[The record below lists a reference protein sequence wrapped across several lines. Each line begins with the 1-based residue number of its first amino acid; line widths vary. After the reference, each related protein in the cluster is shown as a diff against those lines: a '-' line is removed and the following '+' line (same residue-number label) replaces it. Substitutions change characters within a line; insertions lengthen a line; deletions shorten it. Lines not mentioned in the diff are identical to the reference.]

1 MRLLGILAWHV
12 IVRVIFSSSRICLL
26 SRQLI
31 LHKIQAF
38 PIGDVRVW
46 ECWNR
51 VYPFWKHYQSS
62 EFARRV
68 KYDDLPPQW
77 LTSTLTTPT
86 PQIAKSTFRES
97 WEFGYESYVCQG
109 YFWFSDGVITFASQ
123 QELECWQMIDL
134 IGCWYAIWIW
144 ETGVR
149 IIRGLDILFKAG
161 LQLGESKQLLPIYID
176 DENYAG

>member
-1 MRLLGILAWHV
+1 MSLSALSFHLAEYAFCRGNWYYTKSKPFQLVMWGCENVGIEYIHSESTIKV
-12 IVRVIFSSSRICLL
+12 QSSPVASNTMISHPSGSHLL
-26 SRQLI
+26 SRHL
-31 LHKIQAF
+31 LHRSLN
-38 PIGDVRVW
+38 P
-46 ECWNR
+46 
-51 VYPFWKHYQSS
+51 H
-62 EFARRV
+62 
-68 KYDDLPPQW
+68 L
-77 LTSTLTTPT
+77 
-86 PQIAKSTFRES
+86 ES
-97 WEFGYESYVCQG
+97 LENSATKVVCQG

>member
-1 MRLLGILAWHV
+1 MSLSALSFHLAEYAFCRGNWYYTKSKPFQLVMWGCENVGIEYIHSESTIKV
-12 IVRVIFSSSRICLL
+12 
-26 SRQLI
+26 
-31 LHKIQAF
+31 
-38 PIGDVRVW
+38 
-46 ECWNR
+46 
-51 VYPFWKHYQSS
+51 QSS
-62 EFARRV
+62 PVASNTMISH
-68 KYDDLPPQW
+68 P
-77 LTSTLTTPT
+77 SGSHLTTPT